1 MTLRRILIG
10 LALVALLGPPIGL
23 IAFRIVPP
31 PVTPLMLIRLAQ
43 GEGLHKTWTP
53 LAEISPRLRAA
64 VIAAEDNLFCTHNGF
79 DLDSLQD
86 AFDDWQDDRRTRGA
100 STISMQTAKNL
111 FLWPGRDFLRKGA
124 EAYVTVW
131 MELLWP
137 KSRIAEIYLNIAE
150 WGPGLYGAEAAAQAY
165 FRKPAAELSRREAAL
180 LAAVLPN
187 PRRWSPARPTA
198 YIANRAAT
206 LQRRMTQLG
215 PALLACIGADP

>member
-1 MTLRRILIG
+1 MTLRRILTG
-10 LALVALLGPPIGL
+10 LALVALIGPPVGL
-23 IAFRIVPP
+23 VAFRTLPP
-31 PVTPLMLIRLAQ
+31 PVTPLMLIRLAE
-43 GEGLHKTWTP
+43 GESLHKTWTP

-64 VIAAEDNLFCTHNGF
+64 VIAAEDNLFCTHHGF

-111 FLWPGRDFLRKGA
+111 FLWPGRDFVRKGA
-124 EAYVTVW
+124 EAYVTAW

-137 KSRIAEIYLNIAE
+137 KTRIAEVYLNVAE
-150 WGPGLYGAEAAAQAY
+150 WGPGLYGAEAAARAY
-165 FRKPAAELSRREAAL
+165 FKKPAADLSRREAAL

-187 PRRWSPARPTA
+187 PRAWSPTRPTA
-198 YIANRAAT
+198 YIARRAAT

-215 PALLACIGADP
+215 PALLACIGGDP